1 MRVTLDEILR
11 RNGLM
16 VIDGSMSTALERLGA
31 NLNSRL
37 WTAKA
42 LAETPEL
49 VKQVHLDYFR
59 AGADCGITCSYQ
71 ATIPGLTENG
81 YTGDEARK
89 LIAKSVSI
97 FLEARDEWW
106 EAEGGQSGRSYPLCL
121 AGIGPYGAYLA
132 DGSEYRGRYGIDQ
145 AELRA
150 FHQERM
156 EILWN
161 AGADILL
168 IETQPSL
175 QEALIE
181 AEIAE
186 EMGADYWISF
196 SCCDG
201 RHINEGD
208 RIRDCA
214 KILSADH
221 PHLKMIG
228 VNCTKPEYIEELI
241 GELKR
246 GTTLP
251 VAVYPNSGEEYDPI
265 TKTWHGQGDSKSF
278 GEYALDYYR
287 CGADAVGG
295 CCTTVDEHVR
305 QVVSAR
311 NQYLK
316 EKKNVRIKYAG
327 LN

>member
-1 MRVTLDEILR
+1 MRATLDEALQ
-11 RNGLM
+11 RNGLL
-16 VIDGSMSTALERLGA
+16 VIDGSMSTALEKLGA

-71 ATIPGLTENG
+71 ATIPGLMENG
-81 YTGDEARK
+81 YTEDEAKK

-97 FLEARDEWW
+97 FQEARDEWW
-106 EAEGGQSGRSYPLCL
+106 KAEGRESGRSYPLCL

-132 DGSEYRGRYGIDQ
+132 DGSEYRGRYGVSE

-156 EILWN
+156 EILWD
-161 AGADILL
+161 AGADLLL

-175 QEALIE
+175 KEVLIE
-181 AEIAE
+181 ARIAE
-186 EMGADYWISF
+186 EMGADYWVSF

-201 RHINEGD
+201 RHINEGN
-208 RIRDCA
+208 RIRDCV
-214 KILSADH
+214 KTLMTDH
-221 PHLKMIG
+221 PHLKMVG
-228 VNCTKPEYIEELI
+228 VNCTKPEYIGQLI

-246 GTTLP
+246 ETTLP
-251 VAVYPNSGEEYDPI
+251 IAVYPNSGEEYDPV
-265 TKTWHGQGDSKSF
+265 TKTWHGKGDSKSF

-287 CGADAVGG
+287 CGTTAVGG
-295 CCTTVDEHVR
+295 CCTTIDEHIR

-311 NQYLK
+311 DQYLGERGNK
-316 EKKNVRIKYAG
+316 ICRH
-327 LN
+327 

>member
-1 MRVTLDEILR
+1 MRATLEEVLGKTGR
-11 RNGLM
+11 M
-16 VIDGSMSTALERLGA
+16 VIDGSMSTALEGLGA

-49 VKQVHLDYFR
+49 VKRVHLDYFR

-89 LIAKSVSI
+89 LIARSVTV

-106 EAEGGQSGRSYPLCL
+106 RAEGEKAGRAYPLCL

-132 DGSEYRGRYGIDQ
+132 DGSEYRGNYGVSRE
-145 AELRA
+145 ALRA
-150 FHQERM
+150 FHKERM
-156 EILWN
+156 EILWD
-161 AGADILL
+161 AGADLLL

-175 QEALIE
+175 EEALIE

-186 EMGADYWISF
+186 ELGADYWISF
-196 SCCDG
+196 SCLDG
-201 RHINEGD
+201 KHICEGGL
-208 RIRDCA
+208 IRECA
-214 KILSADH
+214 KTLSAGH

-228 VNCTKPEYIEELI
+228 VNCTKPVYIEALI
-241 GELKR
+241 GELK
-246 GTTLP
+246 GAADLP
-251 VAVYPNSGEEYDPI
+251 VAVYPNSGEEYDPV
-265 TKTWHGQGDSKSF
+265 TKTWHGKGDSKRF
-278 GEYALDYYR
+278 GEYALDYFR
-287 CGADAVGG
+287 AGADAVGG
-295 CCTTVDEHVR
+295 CCTTVAGHVR

-311 NQYLK
+311 EQFLRELREGGN
-316 EKKNVRIKYAG
+316 
-327 LN
+327 